1 MVAVRRADWN
11 VALPASD
18 EARRLATE
26 TRQAIWVAGADA
38 VAGMAAAMR
47 GEEGQADRLAA
58 DAERVVSPLG

>member
-1 MVAVRRADWN
+1 M
-11 VALPASD
+11 ALPASD